1 MDLETSCDVMIA
13 LCDVCLQPIYNLGM
27 ANKILEAMMCGLPV
41 ITNIAQEFIHNT
53 SCGIVVEYGNVN
65 QIKQAIVSLKE
76 NPQLRK
82 SLGENGR
89 KAFLQ
94 KYNWTN
100 MEEKLYTIYEDLLI
114 A

>member
-1 MDLETSCDVMIA
+1 
-13 LCDVCLQPIYNLGM
+13 
-27 ANKILEAMMCGLPV
+27 MCGLPV

-82 SLGENGR
+82 SLGEMVVKHFYKNIIGQIW
-89 KAFLQ
+89 KKNYIQ
-94 KYNWTN
+94 SMKTC
-100 MEEKLYTIYEDLLI
+100 
-114 A
+114 

>member
-1 MDLETSCDVMIA
+1 
-13 LCDVCLQPIYNLGM
+13 
-27 ANKILEAMMCGLPV
+27 
-41 ITNIAQEFIHNT
+41 
-53 SCGIVVEYGNVN
+53 VN

-100 MEEKLYTIYEDLLI
+100 MEEKLYTIYEDLLNT
-114 A
+114 

>member
-1 MDLETSCDVMIA
+1 MS
-13 LCDVCLQPIYNLGM
+13 
-27 ANKILEAMMCGLPV
+27 NKILEAMMCGLPV

-82 SLGENGR
+82 SLGEMVVKHFYKNIIGQIW
-89 KAFLQ
+89 KKNYIQ
-94 KYNWTN
+94 SMKTC
-100 MEEKLYTIYEDLLI
+100 
-114 A
+114 

>member
-1 MDLETSCDVMIA
+1 
-13 LCDVCLQPIYNLGM
+13 M

-65 QIKQAIVSLKE
+65 QVKQAIVSLKE

-82 SLGENGR
+82 SVGEMVVKHFYKNIIGQIW
-89 KAFLQ
+89 KKNYIQ
-94 KYNWTN
+94 SMKTC
-100 MEEKLYTIYEDLLI
+100 
-114 A
+114 

>member
-1 MDLETSCDVMIA
+1 
-13 LCDVCLQPIYNLGM
+13 M

-82 SLGENGR
+82 SLGEMVVKHFYKNIIGQIW
-89 KAFLQ
+89 KKNYIQ
-94 KYNWTN
+94 SMKTC
-100 MEEKLYTIYEDLLI
+100 
-114 A
+114 